1 MCYNCNGKWTKSQM
15 NEKGDCMG
23 YIKGKKYVLK
33 NKVAKILKEKD
44 LLQKDLIKMTGIS
57 QTQIQRICSNQTNSI
72 NKAHFTTIARALG
85 IEDMNDLFEI
95 VEVAGVDDV
104 SHETLQEES

>member
-1 MCYNCNGKWTKSQM
+1 M
-15 NEKGDCMG
+15 NKKGESMKYIEEKN
-23 YIKGKKYVLK
+23 YVLK
-33 NKVAKILKEKD
+33 NKVGKILRENG
-44 LLQKDLIKMTGIS
+44 LLQKDLVKMTGIS

-85 IEDMNDLFEI
+85 IGDMNDLFEI
-95 VEVAGVDDV
+95 VEVTELHSLKHNV

>member
-1 MCYNCNGKWTKSQM
+1 
-15 NEKGDCMG
+15 MG
-23 YIKGKKYVLK
+23 YSEEKKYVLK
-33 NKVAKILKEKD
+33 NKVAKILKEKK

-72 NKAHFTTIARALG
+72 NKAHFTTIARALE

-95 VEVAGVDDV
+95 VEVKKSDEVGQNV
-104 SHETLQEES
+104 SHETLQGESSC

>member
-1 MCYNCNGKWTKSQM
+1 M

-95 VEVAGVDDV
+95 VEVTELDSLKRNV
-104 SHETLQEES
+104 SHETLQGEG

>member
-1 MCYNCNGKWTKSQM
+1 M

-44 LLQKDLIKMTGIS
+44 LLQKDLIKMTRIS

-95 VEVAGVDDV
+95 VEVTGVDDV